1 METFLN
7 KIVSIV
13 FMFCKFAAVEEK
25 KIEIMEKATEVFMRY
40 GIKSVT
46 MDDLAKSLGVSKKTI
61 YKYFSDKNDLVK
73 HIVKA
78 KTEIDKVVCE
88 TSKVEAVNAID
99 ELILIS
105 KAVSELF
112 GQLHTSV
119 FFDLKKYH
127 RDAWDIM
134 EAHKNDYVRDQI
146 IDNINRGISEGLYR
160 KNLDS
165 DIISTVYLTTM
176 DAIFDGLTFNQS
188 NINLSVI
195 LIEVIRFQIRG
206 MANDRGLSYLKARL
220 KTEEND

>member
-1 METFLN
+1 M
-7 KIVSIV
+7 
-13 FMFCKFAAVEEK
+13 EEK
-25 KIEIMEKATEVFMRY
+25 KIEIMEKAGEVFMRY
-40 GIKSVT
+40 GVKSVT

-61 YKYFSDKNDLVK
+61 YKYFRDKNDLVK

-78 KTEIDKVVCE
+78 KTELDKTVCE
-88 TSKVEAVNAID
+88 TSKLEAVNAID

-105 KAVSELF
+105 KSVSDMF

-127 RDAWDIM
+127 RAAWDIM
-134 EAHKNDYVRDQI
+134 DAHKNDYVRDQI
-146 IDNINRGISEGLYR
+146 IDNIQRGISEGLYR
-160 KNLDS
+160 KDLNS

-188 NINLSVI
+188 NMNLSII

-206 MANDRGLSYLKARL
+206 MANDSGLSYLKERL
-220 KTEEND
+220 KMEKND

>member
-1 METFLN
+1 M
-7 KIVSIV
+7 
-13 FMFCKFAAVEEK
+13 EEK

-40 GIKSVT
+40 GVKSVT

-61 YKYFSDKNDLVK
+61 YKYYSDKNDLVK

-78 KTEIDKVVCE
+78 KTQLDKTVCE
-88 TSKVEAVNAID
+88 SSKLQAVNAID

-105 KAVSELF
+105 KSVSDMF

-127 RDAWDIM
+127 REAWDIM

-146 IDNINRGISEGLYR
+146 IDNIQRGISEGLYR

-165 DIISTVYLTTM
+165 NIISTVYLTTM
-176 DAIFDGLTFNQS
+176 DAIFDGLSFNQS
-188 NINLSVI
+188 NINISTI

-206 MANDRGLSYLKARL
+206 MANDRGLSYLKERL
-220 KTEEND
+220 KMEEND

>member
-1 METFLN
+1 ME
-7 KIVSIV
+7 
-13 FMFCKFAAVEEK
+13 AK
-25 KIEIMEKATEVFMRY
+25 KTEIMEKAAAIFMCY

-78 KTEIDKVVCE
+78 KTEIDKTVCE
-88 TSKVEAVNAID
+88 TCTVEAVNAID

-105 KAVSELF
+105 KAISEIF

-127 RDAWDIM
+127 RDAWDVM
-134 EAHKNDYVRDQI
+134 EAHKNNYVRDQI
-146 IDNINRGISEGLYR
+146 IENIKRGVSEGLYR
-160 KNLDS
+160 KNLNS
-165 DIISTVYLTTM
+165 DVISIVYLTTM

-188 NINLSVI
+188 NLNLSTI
-195 LIEVIRFQIRG
+195 LTEVIRFQIRG
-206 MANDRGLSYLKARL
+206 MANDEGLSYLKERL
-220 KTEEND
+220 KMEEND